1 MQSRAT
7 CQARKLTVCPVA
19 VKKVPKTHPFWPVMA
34 TGGSSPG
41 WSIMR
46 LFSPQP
52 SGEEEPQTAPQ
63 QPAHSSPAN
72 PSPVVLEDM
81 SPSEV
86 VGHANE
92 ASQAHPSARDTTSPR
107 AQIPLSAEPPPT
119 RLHSADPHA
128 GPGRV
133 ATSQASG
140 AGLSPF
146 TERSFRTRNGTTH
159 KRRRVVLRVVWVK

>member
-1 MQSRAT
+1 
-7 CQARKLTVCPVA
+7 
-19 VKKVPKTHPFWPVMA
+19 
-34 TGGSSPG
+34 
-41 WSIMR
+41 MR

-92 ASQAHPSARDTTSPR
+92 ASQAHPSARDKTTPAQGALLAALER
-107 AQIPLSAEPPPT
+107 ALS
-119 RLHSADPHA
+119 
-128 GPGRV
+128 
-133 ATSQASG
+133 
-140 AGLSPF
+140 
-146 TERSFRTRNGTTH
+146 
-159 KRRRVVLRVVWVK
+159 

>member
-1 MQSRAT
+1 
-7 CQARKLTVCPVA
+7 
-19 VKKVPKTHPFWPVMA
+19 
-34 TGGSSPG
+34 
-41 WSIMR
+41 MR

-92 ASQAHPSARDTTSPR
+92 ASQAHPSARDTM
-107 AQIPLSAEPPPT
+107 QSAGDV
-119 RLHSADPHA
+119 HIASAD
-128 GPGRV
+128 
-133 ATSQASG
+133 ASL
-140 AGLSPF
+140 ADQD
-146 TERSFRTRNGTTH
+146 TC
-159 KRRRVVLRVVWVK
+159 RRRSAGQAEWKRT